1 MKNYEVTRSKE
12 LSDLCV
18 QVRSLMASRE
28 YDTCSRLICQAMT
41 LFPSAPHPHNLMG
54 VLLEKTGDHASA
66 MKHFRAA
73 WALDPT
79 YGPASQ
85 NLSAYGTFYSRGTAA
100 YDEEDCRDE
109 SAPCTV
115 EYDRMGIGHILRRK

>member
-1 MKNYEVTRSKE
+1 MKTNEAIRSPE

-18 QVRSLMASRE
+18 QVRSLVASQE
-28 YDTCSRLICQAMT
+28 YDRCRSLICQAMT
-41 LFPSAPHPHNLMG
+41 LFPSAPQPHNLLG

-85 NLSAYGTFYSRGTAA
+85 NLSAYGTFYSRGIAA
-100 YDEEDCRDE
+100 YDEEDCRDTD
-109 SAPCTV
+109 STCAI
-115 EYDRMGIGHILRRK
+115 EYDVRGIGHIIRRK